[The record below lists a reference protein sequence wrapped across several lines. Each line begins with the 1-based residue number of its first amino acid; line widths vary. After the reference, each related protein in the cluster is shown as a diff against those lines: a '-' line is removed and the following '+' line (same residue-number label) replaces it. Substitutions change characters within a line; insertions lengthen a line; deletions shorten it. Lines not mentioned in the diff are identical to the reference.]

1 MQAQS
6 EETRRTI
13 GMLEAALPD
22 NTEAVA
28 HLADLVE
35 RMDRYD
41 HDRDDPVREIMALV
55 GDRWSTLI
63 LLILRAGTFRHAT
76 LRRLVARLSAEGG
89 ISQRMLTLKLRALE
103 RDGLVAREVVPT
115 VPPQVSYSL
124 TAMGTELVG
133 IVDRLL
139 RWIEAHN
146 DEIVAARRGF
156 AADE

>member
-1 MQAQS
+1 MRAS
-6 EETRRTI
+6 GEETRRTI
-13 GMLEAALPD
+13 ARLEAALPD
-22 NTEAVA
+22 NAEAA
-28 HLADLVE
+28 ADLAALVE

-41 HDRDDPVREIMALV
+41 HDRDGPVREIMARV

-63 LLILRAGTFRHAT
+63 LLVLRAGTFRHAT
-76 LRRLVARLSAEGG
+76 LRRLVATLSAEGG

-124 TAMGTELVG
+124 TPLGAELVE

-146 DEIVAARRGF
+146 DEIAAARRGF